1 MSSLE
6 TLIAKARS
14 WQSQDPDAETK
25 AELEALILAGDEQGL
40 ASRFGARLG
49 FGTAGLRGEL
59 GAGPNRMNRVL
70 VAQAAVGIAR
80 YLKANFDDPSCVIGF
95 DARKN
100 SDVFA
105 KDSAEILVGLGV
117 RAYLYDSLVA
127 TPMVAFAVREL
138 GCSAGIMVTASH
150 NPPAD
155 NGYKVF
161 DFTGSQIIPPM
172 DALIASEIDKFAE
185 NESVSDLVRSSDYS
199 SVPASVSVDYL
210 QGVSGL
216 MNRHSDR
223 KSLKIVYSAMH
234 GVGAEFIEKIFD
246 LAGMDPL
253 IPVASQHKP
262 DGTFPTVAFPNPEE
276 PGAMDKS
283 IETAKASGA
292 DLVLANDPDADRLCV
307 AYKDSTGNY
316 IQLSGDDLGLL
327 LAEELAGRAK
337 REGVSGTLAC
347 SIVSSSAIEKVAEH
361 YGLDFAQTLTGFK
374 WVGRVPN
381 LIFGYEEALGY
392 CVDSKRVKDKDGLSA
407 ALVVADIATTLA
419 ASGYTIGD
427 QLEKLGARDGYFAT
441 NQISIR
447 VKDLSIIENLMKK
460 LRTNP
465 IQELDGQAVVF
476 TDYLNGWGNL
486 PGTDAIQLDLADGRR
501 VIVRPSGTEPKLKC
515 YLLAVAEESNRSK
528 SMLAS
533 LKAAMQKVLD

>member
-40 ASRFGARLG
+40 ASRFGGRLG

-172 DALIASEIDKFAE
+172 DELIASEIGKFAE
-185 NESVSDLVRSSDYS
+185 NESVGDLVQSGDYS

-283 IETAKASGA
+283 IETAKANDA

-337 REGVSGTLAC
+337 RAGVSGTLAC

-361 YGLDFAQTLTGFK
+361 YGLEFAQTLTGFK

-407 ALVVADIATTLA
+407 ALVVVDIATTLA

-441 NQISIR
+441 DQISIR
-447 VKDLSIIENLMKK
+447 VKDLSIIEKLMKK

-515 YLLAVAEESNRSK
+515 YLLAVAEESNRSQ

>member
-6 TLIAKARS
+6 TFIAKARS

-25 AELEALILAGDEQGL
+25 AELEALILAGDESGL
-40 ASRFGARLG
+40 ASRFGGRLG

-105 KDSAEILVGLGV
+105 KDSAQILVGLGV

-127 TPMVAFAVREL
+127 TPMVAFGVREL

-199 SVPASVSVDYL
+199 SVPASISVDYL

-246 LAGMDPL
+246 LAGMNPL
-253 IPVASQHKP
+253 IPVESQHKP

-316 IQLSGDDLGLL
+316 IQLSGDELGLL

-347 SIVSSSAIEKVAEH
+347 SIVSSSAIEKVAKH

-441 NQISIR
+441 GQISIR

-460 LRTNP
+460 LRSNP
-465 IQELDGQAVVF
+465 IQELDGQEVQF
-476 TDYLNGWGNL
+476 TDFMDGWGNL

-515 YLLAVAEESNRSK
+515 YLLAVADESNRSQ

>member
-6 TLIAKARS
+6 TLIARARA

-40 ASRFGARLG
+40 SDRFSARLS

-127 TPMVAFAVREL
+127 TPMVAFAVREM

-172 DALIASEIDKFAE
+172 DALIAAEIGKFAD
-185 NESVSDLVRSSDYS
+185 NELVSSLVRSTDYS
-199 SVPASVSVDYL
+199 AVPESISVNYL

-276 PGAMDKS
+276 PGAMDQS
-283 IETAKASGA
+283 METAKANGA

-307 AYKDSTGNY
+307 AYRDSTGNY
-316 IQLSGDDLGLL
+316 IQLSGDELGLL

-347 SIVSSSAIEKVAEH
+347 SIVSSSAIEKVAKH
-361 YGLDFAQTLTGFK
+361 NGLEFTQTLTGFK

-381 LIFGYEEALGY
+381 LVFGYEEALGY

-441 NQISIR
+441 GQISIR

-460 LRTNP
+460 LRSNP
-465 IQELDGQAVVF
+465 TQELDGQEVQF
-476 TDYLNGWGNL
+476 TDFMDGWGNL

-515 YLLAVAEESNRSK
+515 YLLAVSNESQKSQ
-528 SMLAS
+528 SMLAT
-533 LKAAMQKVLD
+533 LKTAMQKVLD

>member
-6 TLIAKARS
+6 TLIARARS

-25 AELEALILAGDEQGL
+25 AELEALILAGDEEGL
-40 ASRFGARLG
+40 ADRFSQRLS

-100 SDVFA
+100 SDIFA

-117 RAYLYDSLVA
+117 RAYLYDSLIA

-172 DALIASEIDKFAE
+172 DALIASEIGKFADS
-185 NESVSDLVRSSDYS
+185 ESVNNLVRSSDYS
-199 SVPASVSVDYL
+199 SVPASISVDYL
-210 QGVSGL
+210 QGVSSL

-246 LAGMDPL
+246 IAGMDPL
-253 IPVASQHKP
+253 IPVTCQHKP

-307 AYKDSTGNY
+307 AYKDATGNY

-361 YGLDFAQTLTGFK
+361 YGLGFAQTLTGFK

-427 QLEKLGARDGYFAT
+427 QLEKLRARDGYFAT
-441 NQISIR
+441 DQISIR

-460 LRTNP
+460 LRANP
-465 IQELDGQAVVF
+465 IQELDGQPVVF

-515 YLLAVAEESNRSK
+515 YLLAVSDQGSRSQ

-533 LKAAMQKVLD
+533 LKAAMQKVLN

>member
-1 MSSLE
+1 
-6 TLIAKARS
+6 
-14 WQSQDPDAETK
+14 
-25 AELEALILAGDEQGL
+25 
-40 ASRFGARLG
+40 LG

-127 TPMVAFAVREL
+127 TPMVAFGVREL

-199 SVPASVSVDYL
+199 SVPASISVDYL

-246 LAGMDPL
+246 LAGMNPL
-253 IPVASQHKP
+253 IPVESQHKP

-283 IETAKASGA
+283 IETAKANGA

-337 REGVSGTLAC
+337 REGASGTLAC

-441 NQISIR
+441 GQISIR

-465 IQELDGQAVVF
+465 IQDLDGQAVVF

-515 YLLAVAEESNRSK
+515 YLLAVSDQGPKSQ

>member
-1 MSSLE
+1 MNSLE
-6 TLIAKARS
+6 TLIAKAKS

-172 DALIASEIDKFAE
+172 DALIATEIGKFAE
-185 NESVSDLVRSSDYS
+185 NELVSDLVRSSDYS
-199 SVPASVSVDYL
+199 SVPASISADYL

-216 MNRHSDR
+216 LNRHSDR
-223 KSLKIVYSAMH
+223 KNLKIVYSAMH

-246 LAGMDPL
+246 IAGMDPL

-307 AYKDSTGNY
+307 AYKNSTGNY

-361 YGLDFAQTLTGFK
+361 YGLEFAQTLTGFK

-427 QLEKLGARDGYFAT
+427 QLEKLRARDGYFAT
-441 NQISIR
+441 DQISIR

-465 IQELDGQAVVF
+465 IQELDGKAVVF

-515 YLLAVAEESNRSK
+515 YLLAVSDQGPKSQ

>member
-40 ASRFGARLG
+40 TDRFGARLG

-105 KDSAEILVGLGV
+105 KDSAQILVGLGV

-127 TPMVAFAVREL
+127 TPMVAFGVREL

-185 NESVSDLVRSSDYS
+185 NELVSDLVRSSDYS
-199 SVPASVSVDYL
+199 SVPASISVDYL

-246 LAGMDPL
+246 IAGMDPL

-283 IETAKASGA
+283 IETAKANGA

-361 YGLDFAQTLTGFK
+361 YGLEFAQTLTGFK

-427 QLEKLGARDGYFAT
+427 QLEKLRVRDGYFAT
-441 NQISIR
+441 DQISIR

-465 IQELDGQAVVF
+465 IQELDGQTVVF

-515 YLLAVAEESNRSK
+515 YLLAVADESNRSQ

-533 LKAAMQKVLD
+533 LKAAMHKVLD

>member
-40 ASRFGARLG
+40 ALRFGGRLG

-127 TPMVAFAVREL
+127 TPMVAFGVREL

-199 SVPASVSVDYL
+199 SVPASISVDYL

-246 LAGMDPL
+246 LAGMNPL
-253 IPVASQHKP
+253 IPVESQHKP

-283 IETAKASGA
+283 IETAKANGA

-381 LIFGYEEALGY
+381 LVFGYEEALGY

-441 NQISIR
+441 GQISIR

-465 IQELDGQAVVF
+465 IQDLDGQAVVF

-515 YLLAVAEESNRSK
+515 YLLAVSDQGPKSQ

>member
-6 TLIAKARS
+6 TLIAAARS
-14 WQSQDPDAETK
+14 WQSQDPDAETR
-25 AELEALILAGDEQGL
+25 AELEALILAGDERGL
-40 ASRFGARLG
+40 ADRFSQRLS

-105 KDSAEILVGLGV
+105 KDSAEILVGLGI

-127 TPMVAFAVREL
+127 TPMVAFAVREM

-172 DALIASEIDKFAE
+172 DALIASEIGKFAD

-199 SVPASVSVDYL
+199 SVPARISVDYL

-246 LAGMDPL
+246 FAGMDPL

-307 AYKDSTGNY
+307 AYKDSAGNY

-361 YGLDFAQTLTGFK
+361 YGLGFAQTLTGFK

-441 NQISIR
+441 GQISIR
-447 VKDLSIIENLMKK
+447 VKDLSILENLMKK
-460 LRTNP
+460 LRTSP

-515 YLLAVAEESNRSK
+515 YLLAVADQGPESQT
-528 SMLAS
+528 MLAS

>member
-1 MSSLE
+1 MTSLE
-6 TLIAKARS
+6 LLVAKAKS
-14 WQSQDPDAETK
+14 WQAQDPDPETR
-25 AELEALILAGDEQGL
+25 AELDALISAQDEQRL
-40 ASRFGARLG
+40 ADRFGQRLG

-105 KDSAEILVGLGV
+105 KDSAEIFAALGV

-138 GCSAGIMVTASH
+138 GCSAGVMVTASH

-161 DFTGSQIIPPM
+161 DHTGSQIIPPM
-172 DALIASEIDKFAE
+172 DTLIAAEIGKFAD
-185 NESVSDLVRSSDYS
+185 NESVSDPVRSSEYS
-199 SVPASVSVDYL
+199 NVPAAIAVDYL

-216 MNRHSDR
+216 LNRHSDR
-223 KSLKIVYSAMH
+223 KSLKIVYSALH
-234 GVGAEFIEKIFD
+234 GVGAEFIEKIFEIS
-246 LAGMDPL
+246 GMDSL

-262 DGTFPTVAFPNPEE
+262 DGLFPTVAFPNPEE
-276 PGAMDKS
+276 PGAMDES
-283 IETAKASGA
+283 METAKTNNA

-307 AYKDSTGNY
+307 AYRDSAGGY

-327 LAEELAGRAK
+327 LAEELAGRAA
-337 REGVSGTLAC
+337 REGISGALAC
-347 SIVSSSAIEKVAEH
+347 SIVSSTAISKVAKH

-419 ASGYTIGD
+419 TQGYTIGD
-427 QLEKLGARDGYFAT
+427 QLEKLRQRDGYFAT
-441 NQISIR
+441 DQISIR
-447 VKDLSIIENLMKK
+447 VKDLSIIENLMNK
-460 LRTNP
+460 LRAAP
-465 IQELDGQAVVF
+465 ISELAGQAVTC
-476 TDYLNGWGNL
+476 TDFIDGWGTF

-515 YLLAVAEESNRSK
+515 YLQAIANTREKSQAMLSELRS
-528 SMLAS
+528 
-533 LKAAMQKVLD
+533 AMQKVLD

>member
-14 WQSQDPDAETK
+14 WQSQDPDPETRE
-25 AELEALILAGDEQGL
+25 ELEALILAGDESSL
-40 ASRFGARLG
+40 ASRFGGRLG

-100 SDVFA
+100 SDIFA
-105 KDSAEILVGLGV
+105 KDSAEILAGLGV

-185 NESVSDLVRSSDYS
+185 NELVSDLVRSGDYS

-283 IETAKASGA
+283 LETAKANDA

-337 REGVSGTLAC
+337 RAGVSGTLAC

-361 YGLDFAQTLTGFK
+361 HGLEFVQTLTGFK

-441 NQISIR
+441 DQISIR

-465 IQELDGQAVVF
+465 IQELDGQSVVF

-515 YLLAVAEESNRSK
+515 YLLAVSDQGPK
-528 SMLAS
+528 SQNMLAS

>member
-1 MSSLE
+1 MTELE
-6 TLIAKARS
+6 KLIAQAKS
-14 WQSQDPDAETK
+14 WQAQDPDPETR
-25 AELEALILAGDEQGL
+25 AELEALISEGNQEGL
-40 ASRFGARLG
+40 ADRFGSRLG

-105 KDSAEILVGLGV
+105 KDSAEILTGLGV
-117 RAYLYDSLVA
+117 RAYIFDSLVA

-138 GCSAGIMVTASH
+138 GCSAGVMVTASH

-161 DFTGSQIIPPM
+161 DHTGSQIIPPM
-172 DALIASEIDKFAE
+172 DALIAAEIDKFANQE
-185 NESVSDLVRSSDYS
+185 LVSDLARSNDYS
-199 SVPASVSVDYL
+199 PVPEKISVDYL

-216 MNRHSDR
+216 LNRHSDR
-223 KSLKIVYSAMH
+223 KPIKIVYSAMH
-234 GVGAEFIEKIFD
+234 GVGSEFIEKIFD
-246 LAGMDPL
+246 ISGMDPL
-253 IPVASQHKP
+253 IQVKAQQAP
-262 DGTFPTVAFPNPEE
+262 DGSFPTVAFPNPEE
-276 PGAMDKS
+276 PGAMDLS
-283 IETAKASGA
+283 METAKASNA
-292 DLVLANDPDADRLCV
+292 DLVMANDPDADRLCV
-307 AYKDSTGNY
+307 AYRDSKGGY
-316 IQLSGDDLGLL
+316 VQLSGDELGLL

-337 REGVSGTLAC
+337 RAGVSGSLAC
-347 SIVSSSAIEKVAEH
+347 SIVSSSAIGKVAEH
-361 YGLDFAQTLTGFK
+361 YGLGFSQTLTGFK

-419 ASGYTIGD
+419 TQGYTIGD
-427 QLEKLGARDGYFAT
+427 QLENLAERYGYFAT
-441 NQISIR
+441 GQISFR
-447 VKDLSIIENLMKK
+447 VKDLLIIENLMTG
-460 LRTNP
+460 LRATP
-465 IQELDGQAVVF
+465 PTELAGQGVIF
-476 TDYLNGWGNL
+476 TDFANGWGEY
-486 PGTDAIQLDLADGRR
+486 PGTDAIQFDLADGRR

-515 YLLAVAEESNRSK
+515 YLQAIGETRESSQALLAELRE
-528 SMLAS
+528 
-533 LKAAMQKVLD
+533 AMAKVLD

>member
-40 ASRFGARLG
+40 ASRFGGRLG

-172 DALIASEIDKFAE
+172 DALIASEIGKFAE
-185 NESVSDLVRSSDYS
+185 NELVSDLVRSSDYS
-199 SVPASVSVDYL
+199 SVPASISVDYL

-216 MNRHSDR
+216 INRHSDR

-234 GVGAEFIEKIFD
+234 GVGAEFIEKIFN
-246 LAGMDPL
+246 LAGMDSL

-283 IETAKASGA
+283 IETAKANDA

-337 REGVSGTLAC
+337 RAGVSGTLAC

-361 YGLDFAQTLTGFK
+361 YGLEFAQTLTGFK

-441 NQISIR
+441 DQISIR
-447 VKDLSIIENLMKK
+447 VKDLSIIEKLMKK

-515 YLLAVAEESNRSK
+515 YLLAVAEESNRSQ

>member
-14 WQSQDPDAETK
+14 WQSQDPDPETRE
-25 AELEALILAGDEQGL
+25 ELEALILAGDESAL
-40 ASRFGARLG
+40 ASRFSQRLG

-100 SDVFA
+100 SDIFA
-105 KDSAEILVGLGV
+105 KDSAEILAGLGV

-172 DALIASEIDKFAE
+172 DALIALEIDKFAD
-185 NESVSDLVRSSDYS
+185 NESVGDLVRSSNYS
-199 SVPASVSVDYL
+199 SVPASISVDYL

-246 LAGMDPL
+246 LAGMEPL

-283 IETAKASGA
+283 IETAKANRA

-307 AYKDSTGNY
+307 AYKNPTGNY

-337 REGVSGTLAC
+337 REGVSGALAC

-361 YGLDFAQTLTGFK
+361 YGLEFAQTLTGFK

-427 QLEKLGARDGYFAT
+427 QLEKLKARDGYFAT
-441 NQISIR
+441 DQISIR
-447 VKDLSIIENLMKK
+447 VKDLSIIKDLMTK

-465 IQELDGQAVVF
+465 IQELDGQSVAF
-476 TDYLNGWGNL
+476 IDYLNGWGNL

-515 YLLAVAEESNRSK
+515 YLLAIADESKKSQ

>member
-1 MSSLE
+1 MSSLD
-6 TLIAKARS
+6 LLVAKATS
-14 WQSQDPDAETK
+14 WLAQDPDPETR
-25 AELEALILAGDEQGL
+25 AELDALIAARDETGL
-40 ASRFGARLG
+40 ADRFGQRLG

-105 KDSAEILVGLGV
+105 RDSAEIFTALGV
-117 RAYLYDSLVA
+117 RAYLYDALVA

-138 GCSAGIMVTASH
+138 GCSAGVMVTASH

-161 DFTGSQIIPPM
+161 DNTGSQIIPPI
-172 DALIASEIDKFAE
+172 DALIAAEIGKFAD
-185 NESVSDLVRSSDYS
+185 NESVSDLARSSDYS
-199 SVPASVSVDYL
+199 SVPASISVDYL
-210 QGVSGL
+210 QGVSSL
-216 MNRHSDR
+216 LNRHSER
-223 KSLKIVYSAMH
+223 KNLKIVYSALH
-234 GVGAEFIEKIFD
+234 GVGAHFIEKIFAISG
-246 LAGMDPL
+246 LDPL

-283 IETAKASGA
+283 METAKANNA

-307 AYKDSTGNY
+307 AYRNSAGEY
-316 IQLSGDDLGLL
+316 VQLSGDDLGLL
-327 LAEELAGRAK
+327 IAEELAGRAT
-337 REGVSGTLAC
+337 REGLSGALAC
-347 SIVSSSAIEKVAEH
+347 SIVSSSAIGKVASH

-419 ASGYTIGD
+419 AQGYTIGD
-427 QLEKLGARDGYFAT
+427 QLEKIRQRDGYFAT
-441 NQISIR
+441 DQISFR
-447 VKDLSIIENLMKK
+447 VKDLSIIENLMNR
-460 LRTNP
+460 LRANP
-465 IQELDGQAVVF
+465 VKEIAGQAVVF
-476 TDYLNGWGNL
+476 TDFLNGWKTF

-515 YLLAVAEESNRSK
+515 YLLAVADTSEKSQ
-528 SMLAS
+528 SMLGE
-533 LKAAMQKVLD
+533 LKSAMQKVLD

>member
-6 TLIAKARS
+6 TLIARARA
-14 WQSQDPDAETK
+14 WQSQDPDTETK

-40 ASRFGARLG
+40 ADRFSARLS

-127 TPMVAFAVREL
+127 TPMVAFAVREM

-172 DALIASEIDKFAE
+172 DALIAAEIGKFAD
-185 NESVSDLVRSSDYS
+185 NELVSSLVRSTDYS
-199 SVPASVSVDYL
+199 AVPESISVNYL

-276 PGAMDKS
+276 PGAMDQS
-283 IETAKASGA
+283 METAKANGA

-307 AYKDSTGNY
+307 AYRDSTGNY
-316 IQLSGDDLGLL
+316 IQLSGDELGLL

-347 SIVSSSAIEKVAEH
+347 SIVSSSAIEKVAKH
-361 YGLDFAQTLTGFK
+361 YGLEFTQTLTGFK

-381 LIFGYEEALGY
+381 LVFGYEEALGY

-441 NQISIR
+441 DQISIR

-460 LRTNP
+460 LRSNP
-465 IQELDGQAVVF
+465 TQELDGQEVQF
-476 TDYLNGWGNL
+476 TDFMDGWGNL

-515 YLLAVAEESNRSK
+515 YLLAVSNESQKSQ
-528 SMLAS
+528 SMLAT
-533 LKAAMQKVLD
+533 LKTAMQKVLD

>member
-1 MSSLE
+1 MTELE
-6 TLIAKARS
+6 KLIAQAKS
-14 WQSQDPDAETK
+14 WQAQDPDPETR
-25 AELEALILAGDEQGL
+25 AELEALISEGNQEGL
-40 ASRFGARLG
+40 ADRFGSRLG

-105 KDSAEILVGLGV
+105 KDSAEILTGLGV
-117 RAYLYDSLVA
+117 RAYIFDSLVA

-138 GCSAGIMVTASH
+138 GCSAGVMVTASH

-161 DFTGSQIIPPM
+161 DHTGSQIIPPM
-172 DALIASEIDKFAE
+172 DALIAAEIDKFANQE
-185 NESVSDLVRSSDYS
+185 LVSDLARSNDYS
-199 SVPASVSVDYL
+199 PVPEKISVDYL

-216 MNRHSDR
+216 LNRHSDR
-223 KSLKIVYSAMH
+223 KPIKIVYSAMH
-234 GVGAEFIEKIFD
+234 GVGSEFIEKIFD
-246 LAGMDPL
+246 ISGMDPL
-253 IPVASQHKP
+253 IQVKAQQAP
-262 DGTFPTVAFPNPEE
+262 DGSFPTVAFPNPEE
-276 PGAMDKS
+276 PGAMDLS
-283 IETAKASGA
+283 METAKASNA
-292 DLVLANDPDADRLCV
+292 DLVMANDPDADRLCV
-307 AYKDSTGNY
+307 AYRDSKGGY
-316 IQLSGDDLGLL
+316 VQLSGDELGLL

-337 REGVSGTLAC
+337 RAGVSGSLAC
-347 SIVSSSAIEKVAEH
+347 SIVSSSAIGKVAEH
-361 YGLDFAQTLTGFK
+361 YGLGFSQTLTGFK

-419 ASGYTIGD
+419 TQGYTIGD
-427 QLEKLGARDGYFAT
+427 QLENLAERYGYFAT
-441 NQISIR
+441 GQISFR
-447 VKDLSIIENLMKK
+447 VKDLSIIENLMTG
-460 LRTNP
+460 LRATP
-465 IQELDGQAVVF
+465 PTELAGQGVIF
-476 TDYLNGWGNL
+476 TDFANGWGEY
-486 PGTDAIQLDLADGRR
+486 PGTDAIQFDLVDGRR

-515 YLLAVAEESNRSK
+515 YLQAIGETRESSQALLAELRE
-528 SMLAS
+528 
-533 LKAAMQKVLD
+533 AMAKVLD

>member
-6 TLIAKARS
+6 TLITSARR

-25 AELEALILAGDEQGL
+25 AELESLILAGDEQGL
-40 ASRFGARLG
+40 ASRFSARLG

-127 TPMVAFAVREL
+127 TPMVAFGVREL

-172 DALIASEIDKFAE
+172 DSLIASEIDKFAE

-199 SVPASVSVDYL
+199 SVPASIAVDYL

-253 IPVASQHKP
+253 IPVVSQHKP

-283 IETAKASGA
+283 IETAKANGA

-316 IQLSGDDLGLL
+316 IQLSGDELGLL

-441 NQISIR
+441 DQISIR

-465 IQELDGQAVVF
+465 IQELDGQTVVF
-476 TDYLNGWGNL
+476 TDYLNGWGTL

-515 YLLAVAEESNRSK
+515 YLLAVSNQGPKSQ

>member
-14 WQSQDPDAETK
+14 WQSQDPDPETK

-127 TPMVAFAVREL
+127 TPLVAFAVREL

-185 NESVSDLVRSSDYS
+185 NESVSDLVRSSEYS
-199 SVPASVSVDYL
+199 SVPASISVDYL

-253 IPVASQHKP
+253 IRVASQHKP

-283 IETAKASGA
+283 IETAKANGA

-307 AYKDSTGNY
+307 AYMDSTGNY

-441 NQISIR
+441 DQISIR

-515 YLLAVAEESNRSK
+515 YLLAVAEESNRSQ

>member
-40 ASRFGARLG
+40 ASRFGGRLG

-127 TPMVAFAVREL
+127 TPMVAFGVREL

-172 DALIASEIDKFAE
+172 DALIATEIGRFAE
-185 NESVSDLVRSSDYS
+185 NELVSDLVRSSDYS
-199 SVPASVSVDYL
+199 SVPASISVDYL

-246 LAGMDPL
+246 IAGMDPL
-253 IPVASQHKP
+253 IPVESQHKP

-283 IETAKASGA
+283 IETAKANGA

-361 YGLDFAQTLTGFK
+361 YGLEFAQTLTGFK

-441 NQISIR
+441 DQISIR

-465 IQELDGQAVVF
+465 IQELDGQTVVF

-515 YLLAVAEESNRSK
+515 YLLAVADESNRSQ

>member
-6 TLIAKARS
+6 TLIAKAKN
-14 WQSQDPDAETK
+14 WQAQDPDPETQ
-25 AELEALILAGDEQGL
+25 AELEALITAQDENALAD
-40 ASRFGARLG
+40 RFGQRLG

-105 KDSAEILVGLGV
+105 KDSAEIFAALGV
-117 RAYLYDSLVA
+117 RAYLYDDLVA

-138 GCSAGIMVTASH
+138 GCSAGVMVTASH

-161 DFTGSQIIPPM
+161 DHTGSQIIPPI
-172 DALIASEIDKFAE
+172 DALIAAEISKFADS
-185 NESVSDLVRSSDYS
+185 ESVSDLVRSSQYS
-199 SVPASVSVDYL
+199 SVPASISVDYL

-216 MNRHSDR
+216 LNRHSDR
-223 KSLKIVYSAMH
+223 KSLKIVYSALH
-234 GVGAEFIEKIFD
+234 GVGAKFIEKIFD
-246 LAGMDPL
+246 LSGMDPL

-262 DGTFPTVAFPNPEE
+262 DGSFPTVSFPNPEE

-283 IETAKASGA
+283 METAKASNA

-307 AYKDSTGNY
+307 AYRDSNGNY
-316 IQLSGDDLGLL
+316 VQLSGDDLGLL
-327 LAEELAGRAK
+327 LAEELAGRAT
-337 REGVSGTLAC
+337 REGITGALAC
-347 SIVSSSAIEKVAEH
+347 SIVSSSAIGKVAQH
-361 YGLDFAQTLTGFK
+361 YGLDFVQTLTGFK

-419 ASGYTIGD
+419 AQGYTIGD
-427 QLEKLGARDGYFAT
+427 QLEKLRQRDGYFAT
-441 NQISIR
+441 DQISIR
-447 VKDLSIIENLMKK
+447 VKDLSIIEKLMKK
-460 LRTNP
+460 LRSDP
-465 IQELDGQAVVF
+465 VRELAGQAVSF
-476 TDYLNGWGNL
+476 TDFQDGWSSF
-486 PGTDAIQLDLADGRR
+486 PPTDAIQLDLADGRR

-515 YLLAVAEESNRSK
+515 YLLAVSDTSDKSQTMLRELRSE
-528 SMLAS
+528 
-533 LKAAMQKVLD
+533 MQKVLD

>member
-40 ASRFGARLG
+40 ASRFGGRLG

-127 TPMVAFAVREL
+127 TPMVAFGVREL

-199 SVPASVSVDYL
+199 SVPASISVDYL

-246 LAGMDPL
+246 LAGMNPL
-253 IPVASQHKP
+253 IPVESQHKP

-283 IETAKASGA
+283 IETAKANGA

-441 NQISIR
+441 GQISIR

-465 IQELDGQAVVF
+465 IQDLDGQAVVF

-515 YLLAVAEESNRSK
+515 YLLAVSDQGPKSQ

>member
-127 TPMVAFAVREL
+127 TPMVAFGVREL

-199 SVPASVSVDYL
+199 SVPASISVDYL

-246 LAGMDPL
+246 LAGMDAL

-283 IETAKASGA
+283 IETARASGA

-441 NQISIR
+441 GQISIR

-465 IQELDGQAVVF
+465 IQDLDGQAVVF

-515 YLLAVAEESNRSK
+515 YLLAVADESNRSQ